1 MCHDVQTIRQVN
13 NTTNT
18 NVTGSVLGRRE
29 LTFKRSYASNK
40 PSADASTPSKKP
52 KLVNNTS
59 DTKQGYSDENI
70 DHDASKMLRRKQR
83 QYKKALMELRDL
95 EEKVKLEMEKSDKLE
110 EEGFES
116 LQQLEEEFKA
126 EREAVL
132 AQIETVDNLIFELS
146 EKELLSE

>member
-1 MCHDVQTIRQVN
+1 
-13 NTTNT
+13 
-18 NVTGSVLGRRE
+18 
-29 LTFKRSYASNK
+29 
-40 PSADASTPSKKP
+40 
-52 KLVNNTS
+52 
-59 DTKQGYSDENI
+59 
-70 DHDASKMLRRKQR
+70 MLRRKQR